1 MPVMSD
7 AQHELSTFIAAV
19 RRRWQVCAMSRTL
32 AAGVLSAAVPL
43 AGALLLDRLSH
54 PHGIALI
61 LLAAASILL
70 ASGLVGL
77 TLWRMP
83 RRPDDSR
90 VARFIEERAA
100 GHAALDDAIVT
111 AVSVDGTAGGFGGL
125 LAGAA

>member
-19 RRRWQVCAMSRTL
+19 RRRWQACAMSRTL
-32 AAGVLSAAVPL
+32 AAGALCAAVPL
-43 AGALLLDRLSH
+43 AAALLLDRLSH

-70 ASGLVGL
+70 ACGLFAL
-77 TLWRMP
+77 SLWRMP
-83 RRPDDSR
+83 RRPDDRR

-100 GHAALDDAIVT
+100 QD
-111 AVSVDGTAGGFGGL
+111 
-125 LAGAA
+125 